1 MFLHK
6 IKLAG
11 FKSFVDPTTI
21 VLPSNIVGVVGP
33 NGCGK
38 SNVADAV
45 RWVMGEVSAK
55 HLRGGSMADV
65 VFNGSTARKPV
76 GLASVEIL
84 LDNADGRL
92 GGQYSGYGEIAIRRQ
107 VGRDGQSAYFLN
119 GKRCR
124 RRDVTDIFLGTGLG
138 PRSYAIIEQGMVSRL
153 IEAKPEEL
161 REFLEE
167 AAGVSKY
174 KERRRETE
182 NRIGHTR
189 ENLDRLQDIRE
200 EMEKRLQH
208 LKRQAAAAEKYTRLK
223 EEERLTRAQL
233 LAVHWRALAQGLA
246 GRDREIQ
253 EQEAAMAADVAA
265 QQELESLLDTQR
277 EEHAT
282 ARDEF
287 NDGYRAVLDVGAEIA
302 RREETIENL
311 GAQSQR
317 VRRTLGKE
325 EEALKE
331 AGEHLAA
338 EKKEIETLEAKLAD
352 ADPALAEANA
362 EVARAGAD
370 YAKAEA
376 AMEAWSTTWE
386 AIGLRVAEAAQTVQA
401 GEGRMEQLKGRIA
414 DADRHYARLREEQEK
429 LDTQGLEQEIADLT
443 GKLRAREEDRARL
456 QAKLAQ
462 HRTALR
468 GLERRIQELSSKLD
482 TARGRFQ
489 EARGKL
495 VSLTTLQQNALGK
508 GEGAVMDWLR
518 GHYLAESARLA
529 EELTVTEGWERAVET
544 VLGDALR
551 AVCVPGLDEPA
562 RLLADLREGSLT
574 LFDTLPDLI
583 IPDIVGEGEAE
594 ITGEASGANA
604 GIGAD
609 AGREG
614 RARGVKDT
622 ADTFHTTP
630 LTHTKSLVH
639 TTSVAHPKL
648 PAPTPPAPDKG
659 EKQKITT
666 RIARRVSRVFRQMT
680 RRGRAKL
687 VAEEAAAMLQDQHQE
702 GEPPDAILE
711 GFDTEPEAVPA
722 LEVFETLAEKVTAP
736 WPLDNLFA
744 GIRPTDGLD
753 QALALRSTLVPGQ
766 SVITPAGE
774 WLGRDWL
781 RVHRDTD
788 PAAGVLPR
796 EREIR
801 TMTALIEDLQSRIGA
816 WEATL
821 ETDHQERA
829 AVEKARS
836 GTQAAIGE
844 AEREHAGLQSRL
856 IEQQARLEELRR
868 RSQVVVAELA
878 ELTERRRQA
887 ALELAQMATTLEE
900 QRAAWDSLVRERDA
914 ESGRRKEYQERF
926 TASRNHWQQTRD
938 KAHRMDLDLASA
950 RVQYQSLLQARSRD
964 SEQLARLGARC
975 EELRQSLAEMEGP
988 LQKAQAEVA
997 EYQARRET
1005 LEAAL
1010 QETRRRVDGLDAAV
1024 RESDRKRHALS
1035 QRVESD
1041 RARLEKSRLARQ
1053 ETHARQGAIG
1063 EQVAAS
1069 GHEIRTLSTEL
1080 PEEANEADWQA
1091 RIEEL
1096 GDRIARLG
1104 AINLAAVQEHVQQLE
1119 EKERLDAQHQDL
1131 MDALATLEEAMRN
1144 MDRETRTRFIQTHE
1158 KVNAHLGQLFPRL
1171 FGGGRASLEL
1181 TGTDPL
1187 DAGVTVMARPP
1198 GKRNSTISQLSG
1210 GEKALTAVALV
1221 FALFELNPAP
1231 FCLLDEV
1238 DAPLDDANVY
1248 RFRDLVKEMS
1258 RRVQFVL
1265 ITHNKNTMEIAHQ
1278 LVGVTMSEPG
1288 VSRLVSVDIDE
1299 VAEKRKD
1306 QGGVIEGRMVEVG
1319 T

>member
-21 VLPSNIVGVVGP
+21 VLPSNVVGVVGP

-119 GKRCR
+119 GRRCR

-200 EMEKRLQH
+200 ELGKRLQH
-208 LKRQAAAAEKYTRLK
+208 LKRQAAAAEKYIRLK
-223 EEERLTRAQL
+223 EEERLARAQL

-246 GRDREIQ
+246 VRDREIQ
-253 EQEAAMAADVAA
+253 DQEAAMAADVAA
-265 QQELESLLDTQR
+265 QQALESLLDTQR
-277 EEHAT
+277 GEHAT

-302 RREETIENL
+302 RREETIQSL
-311 GAQSQR
+311 GAQGQR

-376 AMEAWSTTWE
+376 AMEEWSTTWE

-401 GEGRMEQLKGRIA
+401 GEGRMEQLKGRVA
-414 DADRHYARLREEQEK
+414 DADRHYARLQEEQEK
-429 LDTQGLEQEIADLT
+429 LGTQALEQEIADLT
-443 GKLRAREEDRARL
+443 GKLQAREEDRARL
-456 QAKLAQ
+456 QARLAQ

-495 VSLTTLQQNALGK
+495 ASLTTLQQDALGK

-518 GHYLAESARLA
+518 GHDLAESARLA
-529 EELTVTEGWERAVET
+529 EGLTVAEGWERAVET

-583 IPDIVGEGEAE
+583 IPDIVGEGETE

-604 GIGAD
+604 N

-614 RARGVKDT
+614 HAGGVEDT
-622 ADTFHTTP
+622 ADTS
-630 LTHTKSLVH
+630 HTKSLAR
-639 TTSVAHPKL
+639 TKSLAHPKPL
-648 PAPTPPAPDKG
+648 LPTPPVPGKG
-659 EKQKITT
+659 EKQKITS
-666 RIARRVSRVFRQMT
+666 RIARGVSRIFRQMT
-680 RRGRAKL
+680 RRGRAEL
-687 VAEEAAAMLQDQHQE
+687 VLEEAAAMLEGQHQE
-702 GEPPDAILE
+702 GEAPDTILGE
-711 GFDTEPEAVPA
+711 FETEHEAVPA
-722 LEVFETLAEKVTAP
+722 LEVLDTLAEQVTAP

-744 GIRPTDGLD
+744 GVRPTDGLD

-801 TMTALIEDLQSRIGA
+801 TMTALIEDLQSRIDA
-816 WEATL
+816 WEASL
-821 ETDHQERA
+821 ETARQERA
-829 AVEKARS
+829 ALEKARS

-844 AEREHAGLQSRL
+844 AERKHAGLQSRL

-878 ELTERRRQA
+878 ELTERRRQT
-887 ALELAQMATTLEE
+887 ALELARMTTVLEE
-900 QRAAWDSLVRERDA
+900 QRAAWESLVRERDA

-950 RVQYQSLLQARSRD
+950 RTQYQSLLQARTRD

-975 EELRQSLAEMEGP
+975 EELRQSLAEMERP
-988 LQKAQAEVA
+988 LQKAQAEVT
-997 EYQARRET
+997 EYRARRET

-1041 RARLEKSRLARQ
+1041 RARLEKIRLARQ

-1069 GHEIRTLSTEL
+1069 GHEIQTLLTAL
-1080 PEEANEADWQA
+1080 PEEANEADW
-1091 RIEEL
+1091 RVKIEGL

-1104 AINLAAVQEHVQQLE
+1104 AINLAAVQEHAQQLE

-1131 MDALATLEEAMRN
+1131 MDALATLEEAMRD

-1158 KVNAHLGQLFPRL
+1158 KVNGHLGQLFPRL
-1171 FGGGRASLEL
+1171 FGGGQASLEL

-1288 VSRLVSVDIDE
+1288 VSRLVSVDIDQLVE
-1299 VAEKRKD
+1299 ERKD